1 MQKDAVCFKILV
13 IEDNPGDFAL
23 IEDYLREMIESP
35 LIRQAKT
42 YRDANEQLCIPSMRC
57 DVILLDLTLPDK
69 SGTALITEILSQ
81 CPDVPVIVLTGYSDV
96 SFGIK
101 SLSLGV
107 ADYLLKDE
115 LSPSLLYKSII
126 YSIERKKTLL
136 RLEESE
142 RRYSDLFHLSPQP
155 MWVYDDESL
164 RFLYVN
170 TAAINHY
177 GYSKEEFLTMT
188 IKDIR
193 PEEDVYKMEETI
205 KYTKQHVVDYFH
217 GTFRHKK
224 KNGEIIYVDIQSNLM
239 QYEGRNA
246 KLILAIDVTEN
257 FTHMAAIEKQNK
269 KLREIAWI
277 QSHVVRAPVA
287 RMMGIANLVKD
298 LKSTTE
304 EGARLL
310 EYMVSSCN
318 ELDVIIRDIA
328 NKSNLIN
335 INEEAES

>member
-1 MQKDAVCFKILV
+1 MQKDNGFFKILV

-23 IEDYLREMIESP
+23 IEDYLREMIENP
-35 LIRQAKT
+35 VIKQAKT
-42 YRDANEQLCIPSMRC
+42 YKDANLQLCASGNRC

-69 SGTALITEILSQ
+69 SGTTLITEIIAQ
-81 CPDVPVIVLTGYSDV
+81 CPDVPVIVLTGYADV

-115 LSPSLLYKSII
+115 LSPSLLYKSIV

-136 RLEESE
+136 RLEDSE
-142 RRYSDLFHLSPQP
+142 KKYSDLFHLSPQP
-155 MWVYDDESL
+155 MWVYDEESL

-177 GYSKEEFLTMT
+177 GYSKEEFLAMT

-193 PEEDVYKMEETI
+193 PEDDIAAMEEEVNF
-205 KYTKQHVVDYFH
+205 KKQNLVEYFH

-224 KNGEIIYVDIQSNLM
+224 KNGQLIYVDIQSNLM
-239 QYEGRNA
+239 QYDGRKA
-246 KLILAIDVTEN
+246 RLILAMDITEN
-257 FTHMAAIEKQNK
+257 FIHVAAIEKQNK
-269 KLREIAWI
+269 KLKEIAWI

-287 RMMGIANLVKD
+287 RMMGIANLVKE
-298 LKSTTE
+298 LKSTSA
-304 EGARLL
+304 EGEQLL

-328 NKSNLIN
+328 NKSNQIN
-335 INEEAES
+335 VKEEVEM